1 MSNSLIKALV
11 TDYEMVKS
19 YSIQQAQFHS
29 FRFFSSKPGR
39 TPVSHVFLAFCVKRK
54 LEEDLSVHTPF
65 QLHEKC
71 NYCRGMNKQPYVL
84 RFIMQHGKFPTKNN
98 EEYQIRNP
106 RQNLIH
112 LWCGICFT
120 TLCLSTNFVI
130 LSY

>member
-1 MSNSLIKALV
+1 MSNGLTKALV
-11 TDYEMVKS
+11 TDTPTLFKKLNL
-19 YSIQQAQFHS
+19 IALD
-29 FRFFSSKPGR
+29 FFSSKPGR
-39 TPVSHVFLAFCVKRK
+39 IPVSHVFLAFCVKRK

-106 RQNLIH
+106 WQNLIH